1 MNCLLMILVD
11 VANGSRSLMIVDF
24 RGVPLVDVYRFR
36 LRFFG
41 LLLCDIQGHGVYGYN
56 MI

>member
-1 MNCLLMILVD
+1 MILVD
-11 VANGSRSLMIVDF
+11 VANGSRSLMIDF
-24 RGVPLVDVYRFR
+24 GGVPLPVVDVYRFK

-41 LLLCDIQGHGVYGYN
+41 LLLCDIQGHGVSGYN